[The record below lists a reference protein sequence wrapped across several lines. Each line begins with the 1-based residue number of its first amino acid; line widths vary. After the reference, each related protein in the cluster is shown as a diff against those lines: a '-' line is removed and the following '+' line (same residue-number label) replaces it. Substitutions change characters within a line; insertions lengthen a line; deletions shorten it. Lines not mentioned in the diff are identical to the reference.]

1 MLSVANVRTAGGA
14 ANYFAA
20 DNYYTRADA
29 DRLGEWVGKGAE
41 ILGLDGRVDA
51 KQFEAILKG
60 LLPDGSRVGS
70 DGRDHRAGTDLTFSM
85 PKSWSLI
92 ALVGGD
98 NRMEMGI
105 GFLVA
110 IGIMLEETHD
120 EVAGGHHLFAAFD
133 FHPGLGQILL
143 CPMKRLFDRIAVC
156 INDTVI
162 TPNQRNERPAFGH

>member
-29 DRLGEWVGKGAE
+29 DRSGEWVGKGAE

-70 DGRDHRAGTDLTFSM
+70 EGRHHRAGTDLTFSM

-98 NRMEMGI
+98 NRI
-105 GFLVA
+105 IAAYRDAVK
-110 IGIMLEETHD
+110 ETLHWAETESGRD
-120 EVAGGHHLFAAFD
+120 PDGRQRPRKGGAHRQPRRGAL
-133 FHPGLGQILL
+133 
-143 CPMKRLFDRIAVC
+143 
-156 INDTVI
+156 
-162 TPNQRNERPAFGH
+162 PARYQPKPRT